1 MAIADGQINV
11 TMNARGVDTEIA
23 RLQRNIDNFGA
34 KVNSSG
40 RKASEGVDNIGRGAT
55 NAAKQVDTATTR
67 MAQSIL
73 KQTVALQS
81 GGRQAAEYYRQMAQL
96 RGLNADFLEPY
107 INQLDKAQ
115 AKNKSFIESIGGVR
129 AAYAATAA
137 FIAGSGVT
145 ALFSAADS
153 YTRLTARVKNASQSQ
168 AEYYANLQTTI
179 DIAREAQ
186 SPLQD
191 VANLNASLT
200 TSLRDQGV
208 EQEKINAVTKNV
220 ALSLRAMGAG
230 AAQSGSVITQLSQ
243 AFASGVLR
251 GDEFNSMA
259 ENAPVLQRALAD
271 SLGVSIG
278 QLRAMAAE
286 GELTADVLVKAFSD
300 GRLTKAL
307 QDQNKNIVTMS
318 GAWQALKNEILLSFG
333 AFEQATGLFNSL
345 AVSTNQLAQG
355 IGIIRE
361 WFKGD
366 ALKGLNDELQKTT
379 DRLAAYDKSDPL
391 TQLIVGG
398 PETREKMIADMKR
411 LSAEIRQLTAPA
423 KKSPA
428 SLETKAVVDKSFQ
441 DELQKEYEKQLAERR
456 AAALKSAQDAAKI
469 ERDLSNAE
477 SAWRAK
483 RDNQYQD
490 QLRKSWEKNELEKQK
505 LADDLAKEDYEQK
518 QKYLDMLSKQ
528 AEENY
533 KSAQDEIKRQ
543 ADEMQRQYERTQDI
557 LTRTILDSLNEGFG
571 QQGLSIAENFIQT
584 LKNMFKSVVLEP
596 VIRYAINASG
606 LTSLMTGVS
615 NVFSPNAS
623 TADGLI
629 ATQNSS
635 IFDRI
640 TDGFKS
646 INTTFA
652 SSIENLGVF
661 LSTGNG
667 GLGDTIGG
675 FLGQYS
681 NQIANGIGYLSSA
694 YMLSQGNIAGAA
706 LTAAGTYFLG
716 PIGGAIGGAL
726 GSLFGGKVST
736 KKYSTGVTG
745 LLSDGKFTSS
755 NQSGLAGYGRAL
767 GGNEGLAQV
776 LKDYSVVVNSLF
788 DAFDMGGDVNTAAS
802 LFQRSSKKTRAWGY
816 FSANAGGGSV
826 GFSSAQP
833 FGSAQAAMEDLVNRI
848 LTEGITTLVATSN
861 LPEGVRML
869 FDGLSTRETIQSMI
883 AASINLGNA
892 QEALIKKY
900 DLTADQAG
908 KVAVAS
914 GNAGDSLAAFVN
926 ALSATA
932 YNSLKTSEQMIQQ
945 RDSLNK
951 QLVDLGADASINGNL
966 KAFDA
971 FLKSLPKTTAEAQ
984 KQFADLF
991 SLRDT
996 VGSVQTAWDQ
1006 IISGV
1011 NGSLYELMT
1020 PAEQAAKDSAALA
1033 AMFAELGLQVPQ
1045 TAAELA
1051 ALGQTIQQNFNAAD
1065 EASIDLALAFP
1076 SLVAAFTSA
1085 KDKII
1090 DNAREMNQFT
1100 NLADYRFYKGVA
1112 NNYGAQIANDYARA
1126 SRVITPDATGAATIN
1141 GAQVDVLA
1149 ELKAMRQA
1157 SQEQSSLL
1165 NRILK
1170 MGLNVKVTS

>member
-34 KVNSSG
+34 KVTSSG

-55 NAAKQVDTATTR
+55 NAANQVDTATTR

-115 AKNKSFIESIGGVR
+115 AKNKTFIESIAGVR
-129 AAYAATAA
+129 AAYAAAA
-137 FIAGSGVT
+137 TLIGGWAGQLIFG
-145 ALFSAADS
+145 AADS
-153 YTRLTARVKNASQSQ
+153 YTKLSARVKNASESQ

-186 SPLQD
+186 APLQD

-208 EQEKINAVTKNV
+208 EQEKINSVTKNV

-307 QDQNKNIVTMS
+307 QDQNNNIVTIS

-333 AFEQATGLFNSL
+333 AFEQATGFFNSL

-366 ALKGLNDELQKTT
+366 ALKGLNDELKKTT
-379 DRLAAYDKSDPL
+379 DRLAAYDKTDPL

-398 PETREKMIADMKR
+398 PETREKMIADIKR

-456 AAALKSAQDAAKI
+456 TASLKAAQDAAKI

-483 RDNQYQD
+483 RDNEYQD

-533 KSAQDEIKRQ
+533 KAAQDEIKRQ

-606 LTSLMTGVS
+606 LTALMAGVS
-615 NVFSPNAS
+615 NVFSPSATTS
-623 TADGLI
+623 DGLV

-635 IFDRI
+635 IIDRI
-640 TDGFKS
+640 TDSFKS
-646 INTTFA
+646 INTTFS
-652 SSIENLGVF
+652 SSIENLGVY
-661 LSTGNG
+661 LSNGQG
-667 GLGDTIGG
+667 GLADKIGG

-681 NQIANGIGYLSSA
+681 SQIADGIGYLGAA
-694 YMLSQGNIAGAA
+694 YMLSQGNVIGAG
-706 LTAAGTYFLG
+706 LTAAGTYFGGPIGG
-716 PIGGAIGGAL
+716 PIGGAIGSAIG
-726 GSLFGGKVST
+726 GLFGKKKRTPRYSAGVSTSYADGEFSSTNLYGLSGFNKDAGGRDGLAAASKVFSETISGLLGAFDINSSINTQLQFFKRKGAWGFASSTIDGVSAGSIGGDSVYSKDAQEAFNNLISQFLTTGVVNAIKVSKLPVGVKGLFDDLTDQTQISNMIAASVNLASHQDALASTYNLNADLAGKVAT
-736 KKYSTGVTG
+736 A
-745 LLSDGKFTSS
+745 
-755 NQSGLAGYGRAL
+755 SGLAG
-767 GGNEGLAQV
+767 
-776 LKDYSVVVNSLF
+776 
-788 DAFDMGGDVNTAAS
+788 
-802 LFQRSSKKTRAWGY
+802 
-816 FSANAGGGSV
+816 
-826 GFSSAQP
+826 
-833 FGSAQAAMEDLVNRI
+833 
-848 LTEGITTLVATSN
+848 
-861 LPEGVRML
+861 
-869 FDGLSTRETIQSMI
+869 
-883 AASINLGNA
+883 
-892 QEALIKKY
+892 
-900 DLTADQAG
+900 
-908 KVAVAS
+908 
-914 GNAGDSLAAFVN
+914 DSLIAFVN
-926 ALSATA
+926 ALTTASMSQKSAA
-932 YNSLKTSEQMIQQ
+932 SVLLKERAALT
-945 RDSLNK
+945 
-951 QLVDLGADASINGNL
+951 DLTGAVPTTL
-966 KAFDA
+966 KAFDDW
-971 FLKSLPKTTAEAQ
+971 LKSINTTTTEGQAKFAEMFGARDRVSSLASAFDSITTARDNALYGLLSQSEQMAISQ
-984 KQFADLF
+984 AK
-991 SLRDT
+991 LRDAFAE
-996 VGSVQTAWDQ
+996 VNAEVPGSRDELVKW
-1006 IISGV
+1006 V
-1011 NGSLYELMT
+1011 NGLDLTTEAGL
-1020 PAEQAAKDSAALA
+1020 KA
-1033 AMFAELGLQVPQ
+1033 AMAVP
-1045 TAAELA
+1045 
-1051 ALGQTIQQNFNAAD
+1051 ALVDAFQQI
-1065 EASIDLALAFP
+1065 E
-1076 SLVAAFTSA
+1076 
-1085 KDKII
+1085 
-1090 DNAREMNQFT
+1090 DNANSTTNALRDMSRFT

-1112 NNYGAQIANDYARA
+1112 NNYGNVVANDYVKA
-1126 SRVITPDATGAATIN
+1126 SGVIQSNSNGKSTVN
-1141 GAQVDVLA
+1141 GADVDVLA
-1149 ELKAMRQA
+1149 ELKQMRQA
-1157 SQEQSSLL
+1157 SQEQASLL

-1170 MGLNVKVTS
+1170 VGLKVQA

>member
-34 KVNSSG
+34 KVSSSG

-129 AAYAATAA
+129 TAYAATAA

-145 ALFSAADS
+145 ALISAADS
-153 YTRLTARVKNASQSQ
+153 YTRLTARVKNASQGQ
-168 AEYYANLQTTI
+168 ADYYANLQTTI
-179 DIAREAQ
+179 DISREAQ
-186 SPLQD
+186 APLQD

-208 EQEKINAVTKNV
+208 EQEKINSVTKNV

-333 AFEQATGLFNSL
+333 AFEQATGFFNSL

-366 ALKGLNDELQKTT
+366 ALKGLNDELKKTT

-398 PETREKMIADMKR
+398 PETREKMIADIKR

-483 RDNQYQD
+483 RENEYQD

-518 QKYLDMLSKQ
+518 QKYLEMLGKQ

-533 KSAQDEIKRQ
+533 KAAQDEIKRQ

-557 LTRTILDSLNEGFG
+557 LTRTILDSLNDGFG
-571 QQGLSIAENFIQT
+571 QQGLSIAENFFQT
-584 LKNMFKSVVLEP
+584 LKNMAKSLVLEP
-596 VIRYAINASG
+596 VIRFAVNASG
-606 LTSLMTGVS
+606 LTSLMNGVS
-615 NVFSPNAS
+615 NVFSPSENGS
-623 TADGLI
+623 I
-629 ATQNSS
+629 ANTLVPTSVGGGTV
-635 IFDRI
+635 IDRI
-640 TDGFKS
+640 TEGFKS

-652 SSIENLGVF
+652 SSIEDLGVF

-667 GLGDTIGG
+667 GLGDAIGG
-675 FLGQYS
+675 FLGKYAS
-681 NQIANGIGYLSSA
+681 QISSGLSYLGA
-694 YMLSQGNIAGAA
+694 GYMLSQGNIVGAA
-706 LTAAGTYFLG
+706 LTAAGTFFGG
-716 PIGGAIGGAL
+716 PLGGAIGGAI
-726 GSLFGGKVST
+726 GSLFGKKPSTPRYSSGVDTIFANGQFASTDLYGLAGFKKDAGGRDGLSKASKVFSET
-736 KKYSTGVTG
+736 LNG
-745 LLSDGKFTSS
+745 LLSAFDISSSINTRLEFFKRKGAWGFASAMIDGVSTGTIGGDSVYSKDSQEAFNNLINQFLSTGIVNAIKVSRLPEGIKGLFDNLSDQTQIS
-755 NQSGLAGYGRAL
+755 NMITASVNLANNQDSLAKAYNLNADLAGKVATASGLAG
-767 GGNEGLAQV
+767 
-776 LKDYSVVVNSLF
+776 
-788 DAFDMGGDVNTAAS
+788 
-802 LFQRSSKKTRAWGY
+802 
-816 FSANAGGGSV
+816 
-826 GFSSAQP
+826 
-833 FGSAQAAMEDLVNRI
+833 
-848 LTEGITTLVATSN
+848 
-861 LPEGVRML
+861 
-869 FDGLSTRETIQSMI
+869 
-883 AASINLGNA
+883 
-892 QEALIKKY
+892 
-900 DLTADQAG
+900 
-908 KVAVAS
+908 
-914 GNAGDSLAAFVN
+914 DSLVAFVN
-926 ALSATA
+926 ALTTASVSQQTAAYSMLKERDALTQITGVVPTTVKAFDDMLKSINTSTLEGQTKFAEMFTARDRVSAYATA
-932 YNSLKTSEQMIQQ
+932 FDSITTARDNAVFGLLSQSEQMAISQKKLAEAFAEVNAEVPGS
-945 RDSLNK
+945 RDE
-951 QLVDLGADASINGNL
+951 LVKWVNGLDLTTEAGL
-966 KAFDA
+966 KAAMAVPALVEA
-971 FLKSLPKTTAEAQ
+971 FQAIEENANSTT
-984 KQFADLF
+984 
-991 SLRDT
+991 
-996 VGSVQTAWDQ
+996 
-1006 IISGV
+1006 
-1011 NGSLYELMT
+1011 N
-1020 PAEQAAKDSAALA
+1020 AL
-1033 AMFAELGLQVPQ
+1033 
-1045 TAAELA
+1045 
-1051 ALGQTIQQNFNAAD
+1051 
-1065 EASIDLALAFP
+1065 
-1076 SLVAAFTSA
+1076 
-1085 KDKII
+1085 
-1090 DNAREMNQFT
+1090 REMSRFT

-1112 NNYGAQIANDYARA
+1112 NNYGAQIANDYVRA
-1126 SRVITPDATGAATIN
+1126 SGAISTNASGKATIN
-1141 GAQVDVLA
+1141 GADVDVLA

-1157 SQEQSSLL
+1157 SNDQTSVL

>member
-11 TMNARGVDTEIA
+11 TMNARGVDSEIA

-34 KVNSSG
+34 KVSSSG

-137 FIAGSGVT
+137 FIAGSGIT
-145 ALFSAADS
+145 SLISAADS

-179 DIAREAQ
+179 DIARDAQ
-186 SPLQD
+186 APLQD

-220 ALSLRAMGAG
+220 SLSLRAMGAG

-286 GELTADVLVKAFSD
+286 GQLTADVLVKAFSD

-333 AFEQATGLFNSL
+333 AFEQATGFFNSL

-355 IGIIRE
+355 IGIIRD

-366 ALKGLNDELQKTT
+366 AFKGLNDELKKTT

-398 PETREKMIADMKR
+398 PETREKMIADIKR

-483 RDNQYQD
+483 RDNEYQD

-533 KSAQDEIKRQ
+533 KAAQDEIKKQ

-557 LTRTILDSLNEGFG
+557 LTRTILDSLNDGFG

-615 NVFSPNAS
+615 NVFSPNAT
-623 TADGLI
+623 TADGLV

-635 IFDRI
+635 IIERI
-640 TDGFKS
+640 TESFKS
-646 INTTFA
+646 INTTFS
-652 SSIENLGVF
+652 SSIEKLGVF
-661 LSTGNG
+661 LSNGNG
-667 GLGDTIGG
+667 GLADKIGG

-681 NQIANGIGYLSSA
+681 NQIADGLGYLSSA
-694 YMLSQGNIAGAA
+694 YMLSQGNVAGAA
-706 LTAAGTYFLG
+706 LTAVGTYFGG
-716 PIGGAIGGAL
+716 PIGGAIGGAI
-726 GSLFGGKVST
+726 GSLFGGKKKIPRFST
-736 KKYSTGVTG
+736 QSNTLYNGGDYQTNTFTPMYKPLNAGAQTTG
-745 LLSDGKFTSS
+745 LNEAYFDT
-755 NQSGLAGYGRAL
+755 LAP
-767 GGNEGLAQV
+767 
-776 LKDYSVVVNSLF
+776 LF
-788 DAFDMGGDVNTAAS
+788 KAFDIEGQLQSAS
-802 LFQRSSKKTRAWGY
+802 TRILQKRKASYGN
-816 FSANAGGGSV
+816 FNSV
-826 GFSSAQP
+826 INGQNIALAVQ
-833 FGSAQAAMEDLVNRI
+833 GSAKNSQATFENLINSV
-848 LTEGITTLVATSN
+848 LTTGITNAVNASSLGDGLKS
-861 LPEGVRML
+861 L
-869 FDGLSTRETIQSMI
+869 FDGLTDKTQIGNMI
-883 AASINLGNA
+883 NASIILANTQDSLASAYN
-892 QEALIKKY
+892 
-900 DLTADQAG
+900 LTADRAA
-908 KVAVAS
+908 AVAKAS
-914 GNAGDSLAAFVN
+914 GLAGDSLAAFVG
-926 ALSATA
+926 ALSNA
-932 YNSLKTSEQMIQQ
+932 SLSQQSAASVLLKEQAA
-945 RDSLNK
+945 LAEK
-951 QLVDLGADASINGNL
+951 LGVVPTTL

-971 FLKSLPKTTAEAQ
+971 MLKAIDTTTAEGQ
-984 KQFADLF
+984 TKFADMF
-991 SLRDT
+991 GARDRVSSL
-996 VGSVQTAWDQ
+996 
-1006 IISGV
+1006 
-1011 NGSLYELMT
+1011 
-1020 PAEQAAKDSAALA
+1020 DSAFSAITTARDNAVFGLLSESEQMAISQQKLAEAFAEVNAEVPGSRDELVKWINGLDMTTEAGLKA
-1033 AMFAELGLQVPQ
+1033 AMAVP
-1045 TAAELA
+1045 
-1051 ALGQTIQQNFNAAD
+1051 ALVDAFQAIEENAN
-1065 EASIDLALAFP
+1065 STTNAL
-1076 SLVAAFTSA
+1076 
-1085 KDKII
+1085 
-1090 DNAREMNQFT
+1090 REMSRFT

-1112 NNYGAQIANDYARA
+1112 NNYGNTVANDYVRA
-1126 SRVITPDATGAATIN
+1126 SRAIQTSSSGKATIN
-1141 GAQVDVLA
+1141 GADVDVLA
-1149 ELKAMRQA
+1149 ELKAMRLATQQQA
-1157 SQEQSSLL
+1157 SDL

-1170 MGLNVKVTS
+1170 VGLKVQA